1 MRRAWRGRKPGSR
14 TTSVSNCSYCAL
26 MPLPLP
32 QSMPI
37 LLNLLL
43 LRMFLMRTLAPLRVS
58 YPPACLAFFA
68 FRALPDTDKWERA
81 SDLVL
86 LETAEEDRPKAKTQE
101 MLRDM
106 MDSSRHPAND
116 GIQRGEGGGAG
127 GVDSRGAPGSTDAA
141 WTDDAASSSALSDE
155 GSVSGQYGNVT
166 ERGGEP
172 PTVGEAA
179 EDEMAS
185 STTTAISAPRPSLA
199 GGSCRADDPIAVH
212 LTVATARKQEGNG
225 FYQAGRDEN
234 ALECYDGA
242 LRLLGG
248 VALPAARSVAAMDAT
263 TEATTGATTTEAT
276 TSSAAAEAGALPA
289 LGEAEKARLRTA
301 ALPLL
306 TSLHCNRSA
315 VLLRLGRTHEARRA
329 AADAVVL
336 SPGDVK
342 ARRRRAA
349 ALIAMGEHRLACDDL
364 LAAWRRTPKS
374 CDTSRALAD
383 AWRARA
389 PPLAPLF
396 DAAIK
401 DEPLAA
407 YIAFAAALGG
417 GGKAREWTQRY
428 GSGDGGGGGG
438 GANALSRKETACL
451 IDAARHCA
459 GAADDPAGAAALLRV
474 CSFIMAVR
482 TEPERG
488 PGPFSRISMAEDG
501 LIDGFGRAIAE
512 LCESNDEAV
521 IVAALELVQAV
532 AMRRV
537 ANCVWMPEA
546 TILRLYTQGRTG
558 SIRAAAEGCLV
569 WLSRHPGTRNW
580 MQGMERVR
588 LEPLLLVRLDAV
600 PMIE

>member
-1 MRRAWRGRKPGSR
+1 MAR
-14 TTSVSNCSYCAL
+14 T
-26 MPLPLP
+26 
-32 QSMPI
+32 
-37 LLNLLL
+37 
-43 LRMFLMRTLAPLRVS
+43 
-58 YPPACLAFFA
+58 
-68 FRALPDTDKWERA
+68 
-81 SDLVL
+81 
-86 LETAEEDRPKAKTQE
+86 
-101 MLRDM
+101 
-106 MDSSRHPAND
+106 
-116 GIQRGEGGGAG
+116 
-127 GVDSRGAPGSTDAA
+127 
-141 WTDDAASSSALSDE
+141 
-155 GSVSGQYGNVT
+155 
-166 ERGGEP
+166 
-172 PTVGEAA
+172 
-179 EDEMAS
+179 
-185 STTTAISAPRPSLA
+185 
-199 GGSCRADDPIAVH
+199 
-212 LTVATARKQEGNG
+212 
-225 FYQAGRDEN
+225 
-234 ALECYDGA
+234 
-242 LRLLGG
+242 
-248 VALPAARSVAAMDAT
+248 
-263 TEATTGATTTEAT
+263 
-276 TSSAAAEAGALPA
+276 SAA
-289 LGEAEKARLRTA
+289 
-301 ALPLL
+301 
-306 TSLHCNRSA
+306 
-315 VLLRLGRTHEARRA
+315 
-329 AADAVVL
+329 
-336 SPGDVK
+336 
-342 ARRRRAA
+342 
-349 ALIAMGEHRLACDDL
+349 
-364 LAAWRRTPKS
+364 
-374 CDTSRALAD
+374 
-383 AWRARA
+383 
-389 PPLAPLF
+389 LAPLF

-428 GSGDGGGGGG
+428 GAVMVEAEERRTRSH
-438 GANALSRKETACL
+438 AKRRRV

-488 PGPFSRISMAEDG
+488 PGLSLISMAEDG